1 MMRSFPRARWV
12 ALSSVV
18 AISFL
23 SGGWLL
29 RPAPAAGGGV
39 YEQARLFEHVVA
51 AINRHYI
58 DSVGEGD
65 LYQRAAGAL
74 VGSLGDPYAE
84 LLVNESYREYR
95 RQMTGTE
102 LDFDVKSGP
111 TESGGYGRGTESGF
125 RPGDKVLSIDGR
137 STAGWTARQIEEAL
151 RDGRG
156 PTVTVVVRPRGSSQ
170 PVLRRL
176 TRTAVH
182 VPAASSGVLLDS
194 RIGYV
199 VLRRM
204 SEGAGEELR
213 LAVDSLM
220 AGGMRALVLDLRS
233 NPGGL
238 IREGVEVAGL
248 FLHNGDTV
256 AASVGRTVGGRKTY
270 VAKNSGGWDDLRL
283 VLLVNRGTASSA
295 ELIAGALQD
304 HDRAVVIG
312 TATYGKGVLQTTY
325 PLGDEVAIKLT
336 TARWYTPSGRSV
348 QRPPAD
354 AVGGPG
360 NRPPGLTPEVRRTLA
375 GRPVPDSSGIL
386 PDLTVRATLRSEAE
400 RMLSRALGED
410 LDRFRGATAA
420 YAADLRARR
429 EVSDEAFQVTSEMR
443 DSLFTRLH
451 DEGLELDR
459 EVYDSATTFVNQQLG
474 NEIARELFG
483 TESVVRRQ
491 SKADRQLQA
500 ALRLLRATSTQQEA
514 LTSAIA
520 AQASGRAR

>member
-156 PTVTVVVRPRGSSQ
+156 PTVTVVVRREPSTTTSSSFSSSAADADCHAGATLA
-170 PVLRRL
+170 PS
-176 TRTAVH
+176 
-182 VPAASSGVLLDS
+182 AASTAM
-194 RIGYV
+194 RI
-199 VLRRM
+199 
-204 SEGAGEELR
+204 E
-213 LAVDSLM
+213 
-220 AGGMRALVLDLRS
+220 
-233 NPGGL
+233 
-238 IREGVEVAGL
+238 VE
-248 FLHNGDTV
+248 
-256 AASVGRTVGGRKTY
+256 
-270 VAKNSGGWDDLRL
+270 
-283 VLLVNRGTASSA
+283 RG
-295 ELIAGALQD
+295 
-304 HDRAVVIG
+304 
-312 TATYGKGVLQTTY
+312 
-325 PLGDEVAIKLT
+325 
-336 TARWYTPSGRSV
+336 
-348 QRPPAD
+348 
-354 AVGGPG
+354 
-360 NRPPGLTPEVRRTLA
+360 
-375 GRPVPDSSGIL
+375 
-386 PDLTVRATLRSEAE
+386 
-400 RMLSRALGED
+400 
-410 LDRFRGATAA
+410 
-420 YAADLRARR
+420 
-429 EVSDEAFQVTSEMR
+429 
-443 DSLFTRLH
+443 
-451 DEGLELDR
+451 
-459 EVYDSATTFVNQQLG
+459 FVN
-474 NEIARELFG
+474 IV
-483 TESVVRRQ
+483 SVPI
-491 SKADRQLQA
+491 
-500 ALRLLRATSTQQEA
+500 LL
-514 LTSAIA
+514 
-520 AQASGRAR
+520 